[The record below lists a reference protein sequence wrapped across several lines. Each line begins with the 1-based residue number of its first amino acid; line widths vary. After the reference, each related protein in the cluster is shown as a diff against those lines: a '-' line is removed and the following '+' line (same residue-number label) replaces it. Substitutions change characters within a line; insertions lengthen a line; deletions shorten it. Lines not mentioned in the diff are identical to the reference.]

1 MSAWR
6 TVCARL
12 SGPLRLGVVVSCG
25 DISEAARCGAITVC
39 FKKSNGYLLRAFQRR
54 TSALRRDHVS
64 SVRGE
69 ARGRQCD
76 AAEATAARDV

>member
-12 SGPLRLGVVVSCG
+12 RGPLRLGVVVSCG
-25 DISEAARCGAITVC
+25 DISGAARPLYVLKSLMVTSYERFSVTRPLCAAITFRPSEV
-39 FKKSNGYLLRAFQRR
+39 RA
-54 TSALRRDHVS
+54 H
-64 SVRGE
+64 
-69 ARGRQCD
+69 GRQCD